1 MKVGEIRQLVE
12 QAHDHIGKLCTGED
26 RWKMTV
32 PPQESDS
39 DILFTRL
46 ADTVDF
52 LLNVIEEER
61 DEREVQS
68 E

>member
-1 MKVGEIRQLVE
+1 MKISEIRQLVE
-12 QAHDHIGKLCTGED
+12 EAHNHIGRLCSGQD

-32 PPQESDS
+32 PPESTDS
-39 DILFTRL
+39 DLLFTRL
-46 ADTVDF
+46 ADTVEF